1 MVTTTYPSNNVVRFA
16 MSEETAMVSA
26 QDRTIR
32 KFNPGTFQ
40 SDEEVMRQFVVR
52 ERELG
57 IILDVLRGNI
67 ETPSCQHVLLFA
79 PRGRGKTMLLARVAA
94 ELRAENELSR
104 KMLPVRFMEESHEVF
119 DIADFWLETLFYL
132 SKEIVRSD
140 PDLARE
146 LQAVH
151 ADLTGQWRGEFLA
164 ERARATVLDASDRLG
179 RKLVLM
185 IENMQTLCDDV
196 DEDFGWQLRET
207 LQTEPQIILLGTATS
222 RFERLDDVR
231 EPFFGLFRM
240 LDIKPL
246 DAEAC
251 RRLWQVVSGDE
262 VSKRRI
268 RPLQILTGGNP
279 RLLVIVA
286 EFAGHRSL
294 RKLMEELV
302 SLVDDHTEYFRGHL
316 EALAPTERRVYLA
329 AIDLW
334 QPSSTSEIA
343 ARARMDVRSVS
354 SLLGRLIDRDMV
366 KYHGT
371 GRKRL
376 YSASERLYSIYY
388 KIRRERGEASIVH
401 YLIRFMSVF
410 YTKQELVT
418 MADTFR
424 MEAAG
429 FSIIKEG
436 LDRARA
442 EIPHFGYLYDQ
453 AVSSV
458 AEPKPST
465 MGFSKPSQSG
475 LSQRQQLLFCISPK
489 WVEGNIL
496 YLRGSYDAAIQV
508 YASIVEEFGR
518 IKIPDVEI
526 LVAMASI
533 SIGHIY
539 DRKKDHDAAIA
550 SYDEMIERFGKST
563 EPRVKATV
571 AVCLVNKGT
580 TQSHQ
585 GDLEAAINTLEF
597 VVKQYETDAMTQ
609 IREVVARAL
618 LTLGTFKGQLGER
631 AQEIESYDEIINRF
645 SSDTQ
650 DAVQVFVAN
659 AMTNKSVV
667 LGECGDFEE
676 ALAAC
681 DAVVSRYGGS
691 RKPELLASVIRAML
705 NEGNIHRQQ
714 GDNQNAIVIFNRI
727 VENYDKVESEEVQI
741 YITRTL
747 IVKALNYTELGKS
760 EDALSTCEEVERRLR
775 DRGKTQNNEELGIA
789 WTKVMALLLHSQ
801 EQNALAL
808 FNSIYHDFDPVNED
822 ELSMIQSGVPDMIV
836 LGVSEREVL
845 DVLQS
850 DERKAQALAPLIVA
864 LKMRLGEK
872 VRAPAEVIEV
882 AEDVIRTVEEKSNQR
897 T

>member
-1 MVTTTYPSNNVVRFA
+1 MDSV
-16 MSEETAMVSA
+16 
-26 QDRTIR
+26 QDRMIR

-40 SDEEVMRQFVVR
+40 SDEEVIRQFTVR

-57 IILDVLRGNI
+57 IVLDVLRGNI
-67 ETPSCQHVLLFA
+67 KTPSCQHVLMVA

-146 LQAVH
+146 LQTVH

-164 ERARATVLDASDRLG
+164 ERARAAVLDASDKLG

-207 LQTEPQIILLGTATS
+207 LQTEPQVILLGTATS
-222 RFERLDDVR
+222 RFERLDDLR

-240 LDIKPL
+240 LDLKPL

-251 RRLWQVVSGDE
+251 RRLWQVVSGDD
-262 VSKRRI
+262 VSERRI

-316 EALAPTERRVYLA
+316 EALPPTERRVYLA
-329 AIDLW
+329 AMDLW

-354 SLLGRLIDRDMV
+354 SLLGRLIDRGVVMAQ
-366 KYHGT
+366 GT

-376 YSASERLYSIYY
+376 YSAAERLYSIYY
-388 KIRRERGEASIVH
+388 KVRRERGEAAIVH
-401 YLIRFMSVF
+401 YLIRFMSMF

-429 FSIIKEG
+429 FPIIKEG

-442 EIPHFGYLYDQ
+442 EIPHFGYLYDH

-458 AEPKPST
+458 AEPEPSS
-465 MGFSKPSQSG
+465 MGFSKSSLSD
-475 LSQRQQLLFCISPK
+475 LSQRQQLLFRISPK
-489 WVEGNIL
+489 WIEGNIL
-496 YLRGSYDAAIQV
+496 YLSGNYDAAIPV

-526 LVAMASI
+526 LVAMASV

-539 DRKKDHDAAIA
+539 DRKGDYDVAIA

-563 EPRVKATV
+563 EPRVKVTV
-571 AVCLVNKGT
+571 AACLVNKGT
-580 TQSHQ
+580 TQCHQ
-585 GDLEAAINTLEF
+585 GDLESAINTIEN

-609 IREVVARAL
+609 MREVVARAL
-618 LTLGTFKGQLGER
+618 LTLGTFKGQLGKR
-631 AQEIESYDEIINRF
+631 AEEIESYDEVINRF
-645 SSDTQ
+645 SSDTK

-667 LGECGDFEE
+667 LIECGDFEE
-676 ALAAC
+676 ALVAC
-681 DAVVSRYGGS
+681 EAVESRYGGTGE
-691 RKPELLASVIRAML
+691 PELMASVVRAML
-705 NEGNIHRQQ
+705 NVGNIHMQK
-714 GDNQNAIVIFNRI
+714 GDHQNAIAIFNRI
-727 VENYDKVESEEVQI
+727 VEDYDKVESVEVQI

-747 IVKALNYTELGKS
+747 IIKTLYFIELGKS
-760 EDALSTCEEVERRLR
+760 EDALSTCEKLERRLQ
-775 DRGKTQNNEELGIA
+775 DGGKAQNSEELGFA
-789 WTKVMALLLHSQ
+789 WVKVMALLLHSQ
-801 EQNALAL
+801 EQDALAS
-808 FNSIYHDFDPVNED
+808 FNSIYHDFDPVNEAA
-822 ELSMIQSGVPDMIV
+822 LSMMQSGVSDMIV

-850 DERKAQALAPLIVA
+850 DERKAQALSPIIVA
-864 LKMRLGEK
+864 MKMRLGET

-882 AEDVIRTVEEKSNQR
+882 AEDVMRTMEEKSNRR